1 MPKQY
6 WVCYYVQVKVACLG
20 NERSSFDPQYLEK
33 NGMKDL
39 SREYFSFS
47 TKVFIGEF
55 LKPTGVMMDNGEEKY
70 ITLNEKEMLE
80 DVNKI
85 RAENGWKPRK
95 ASTDKPISHA
105 SGSSSK
111 KKEKQQQSLD
121 SNITPTMTPEQKML
135 ARLTAEVTLQ
145 QQQLQRQEEARLQ
158 KEAFR

>member
-1 MPKQY
+1 MKINAY
-6 WVCYYVQVKVACLG
+6 HRRCL
-20 NERSSFDPQYLEK
+20 FILQHLEK
-33 NGMKDL
+33 NGMNDL
-39 SREYFSFS
+39 SREHFSFS
-47 TKVFIGEF
+47 TKVFIGDF

-95 ASTDKPISHA
+95 ASTDRPLAQA
-105 SGSSSK
+105 SSSGSSK
-111 KKEKQQQSLD
+111 KKEKHNLLD

-135 ARLTAEVTLQ
+135 ARLTAEFSLQ

-158 KEAFR
+158 KEALR

>member
-1 MPKQY
+1 M
-6 WVCYYVQVKVACLG
+6 
-20 NERSSFDPQYLEK
+20 N
-33 NGMKDL
+33 DL
-39 SREYFSFS
+39 TREYFSFS
-47 TKVFIGEF
+47 TKVFIGDF

-95 ASTDKPISHA
+95 ASTDRPLAQASSSSS
-105 SGSSSK
+105 SGSSK
-111 KKEKQQQSLD
+111 KREKQQNVLD
-121 SNITPTMTPEQKML
+121 TTSITPAMTPEQKML

>member
-1 MPKQY
+1 M
-6 WVCYYVQVKVACLG
+6 
-20 NERSSFDPQYLEK
+20 N
-33 NGMKDL
+33 DL
-39 SREYFSFS
+39 TREYFSFS
-47 TKVFIGEF
+47 TKVFIGDF

-95 ASTDKPISHA
+95 ASTDRPLAQASS
-105 SGSSSK
+105 SGSSGSSK
-111 KKEKQQQSLD
+111 KREKQQNFLD